1 MAGCPYGDGG
11 GKMTNPKTIGVVA
24 GLVAGIIIA
33 WLGFAKFLVVALC
46 VLIGW
51 FVAKVYVGEID
62 LLDAY
67 ERFQSGRGRRNRD

>member
-1 MAGCPYGDGG
+1 MGNA
-11 GKMTNPKTIGVVA
+11 KVIGIAA
-24 GLVAGIIIA
+24 GLVAGLIIA

-51 FVAKVYVGEID
+51 FVAKVYLGEID

-67 ERFQSGRGRRNRD
+67 ERFQSGRGRRPRN

>member
-1 MAGCPYGDGG
+1 M
-11 GKMTNPKTIGVVA
+11 MHPKTIGVVA
-24 GLVAGIIIA
+24 GLIAGIVIA

-51 FVAKVYVGEID
+51 FVAKVYLGEID

-67 ERFQSGRGRRNRD
+67 ERFQSGKRRKPLE

>member
-1 MAGCPYGDGG
+1 MAMGNA
-11 GKMTNPKTIGVVA
+11 KVIGIAA
-24 GLVAGIIIA
+24 GLVAGLIIA

-51 FVAKVYVGEID
+51 FVAKVYLGEID

-67 ERFQSGRGRRNRD
+67 ERFQSGRGKKPRR

>member
-1 MAGCPYGDGG
+1 MA
-11 GKMTNPKTIGVVA
+11 MRNAKTIGIAA
-24 GLVAGIIIA
+24 GLVAGLIIA

-51 FVAKVYVGEID
+51 FVAKVYLGEID

-67 ERFQSGRGRRNRD
+67 ERFQSGRGRKPRS

>member
-1 MAGCPYGDGG
+1 MGNA
-11 GKMTNPKTIGVVA
+11 KVIGIAA
-24 GLVAGIIIA
+24 GLVAGLIIA

-51 FVAKVYVGEID
+51 FVAKVYLGEID

-67 ERFQSGRGRRNRD
+67 ERFQSGRGRKPRS

>member
-1 MAGCPYGDGG
+1 MH
-11 GKMTNPKTIGVVA
+11 PKTIGVVA
-24 GLVAGIIIA
+24 GLIAGIVIA

-51 FVAKVYVGEID
+51 FVAKVYLGEID

-67 ERFQSGRGRRNRD
+67 ERFQSGKRRKPLE

>member
-1 MAGCPYGDGG
+1 M
-11 GKMTNPKTIGVVA
+11 MHPKTIGVVA
-24 GLVAGIIIA
+24 GLIAGIVIA

-51 FVAKVYVGEID
+51 FVAKVYLGEID

-67 ERFQSGRGRRNRD
+67 ERFQAGKRRKPLE

>member
-1 MAGCPYGDGG
+1 MA
-11 GKMTNPKTIGVVA
+11 MRNAKTIGIAA
-24 GLVAGIIIA
+24 GLVAGLIIA

-51 FVAKVYVGEID
+51 FVAKVYLGEID

-67 ERFQSGRGRRNRD
+67 ERFQSGRGRRPRN

>member
-1 MAGCPYGDGG
+1 M
-11 GKMTNPKTIGVVA
+11 MHPKTIGVIA
-24 GLVAGIIIA
+24 GLIAGIVIA

-51 FVAKVYVGEID
+51 FIAKVYLGEID

-67 ERFQSGRGRRNRD
+67 ERFQAGKRRKPLE

>member
-1 MAGCPYGDGG
+1 MAMRD
-11 GKMTNPKTIGVVA
+11 PKAIGIVA
-24 GLVAGIIIA
+24 GLVAGLIIA

-51 FVAKVYVGEID
+51 FVAKVYLGEID

-67 ERFQSGRGRRNRD
+67 ERFQSGRGRKPRS